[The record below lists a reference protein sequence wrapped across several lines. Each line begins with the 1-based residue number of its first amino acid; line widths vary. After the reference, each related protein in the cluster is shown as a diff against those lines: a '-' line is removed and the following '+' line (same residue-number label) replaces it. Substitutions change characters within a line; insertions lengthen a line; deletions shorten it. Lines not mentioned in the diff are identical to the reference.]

1 LVTICYTDPPSTPGA
16 SHVLVNDLDLIVQM
30 STTEMVLNTSIGKK
44 VPTQS
49 FIFRLGNGGP
59 TKDGSNTCEKVVIPS
74 HGESTI
80 TVAVVAFR
88 LVSPMQEYSLVV
100 SGLTRPK
107 YHFWI
112 TTLGGRVR
120 KVVLDASKNG
130 VDMEAGWLQFD
141 LYKRQLIFKSPLY
154 NDLI

>member
-49 FIFRLGNGGP
+49 FMTDLGNGGA
-59 TKDGSNTCEKVVIPS
+59 TKDGSNTCEKVIVPS
-74 HGESTI
+74 HDLSTV

-88 LVSPMQEYSLVV
+88 LVSPLQEYSLVV
-100 SGLTRPK
+100 SGLMRPK

-120 KVVLDASKNG
+120 KAVLDASKNG
-130 VDMEAGWLQFD
+130 ADLEAGWLQFD
-141 LYKRQLIFKSPLY
+141 LYKRQMILKSPLY
-154 NDLI
+154 SDLI